1 MRKTWATAGWAKAAA
16 LVLAACCAQPAAAVN
31 KCTGKDGA
39 VVYQDAP
46 CSNAAASGAKVKTWS
61 NTPGDGGQRLELP
74 APQPIK
80 WPGDPDTDAMRIEAL
95 LDSMRTQGRDCEWAL
110 KVTRGASIAQR
121 CVPFMGMLQEG
132 GDFTQVNDRLQ
143 QLTRDREWATKSLPT
158 LRRCTSLMQDV
169 VKQKELMMAHLG
181 VR

>member
-1 MRKTWATAGWAKAAA
+1 MQMTCAVGLA
-16 LVLAACCAQPAAAVN
+16 LVFVVVPAAAIN

-46 CSNAAASGAKVKTWS
+46 CPSAAASGEKMRSWS
-61 NTPGDGGQRLELP
+61 NTPGGDAGGLRTGP
-74 APQPIK
+74 RSPQPIK
-80 WPGDPDTDAMRIEAL
+80 WPGTPDIDVLRIEAL

-132 GDFTQVNDRLQ
+132 GDFAQISDRLQ
-143 QLTRDREWATKSLPT
+143 QLLNDRDWAAKALPT
-158 LRRCTSLMQDV
+158 IRRCASLMQDV
-169 VKQKELMMAHLG
+169 VRQKELMLAHLALQ
-181 VR
+181 